1 MPASTERKRARSR
14 SSSRSRSLLISRSS
28 SRSRSR
34 TAREQKV
41 IDVPKRKTVDSNII
55 ALKDEE
61 KCIEKHSGDPKQPL
75 LSRSKRKK
83 SLDVV
88 DPIYTDVTLSSKK
101 RSLDDGLITQAYKKV
116 RNQLYITASTL
127 NDLSV
132 SINNTAVPII
142 SNMKI
147 QINELITINGPKKF
161 QENCNII
168 QNFVDRCTK
177 TVGRQKLSTI
187 LVIVLAILSFIRS
200 TFFSMPT
207 SNKSYKMYPLPHTGA
222 WHASNTQNEPIDLSA
237 IVNQLEENNNNSY
250 VTSLSID
257 SISESHI
264 LPINDDE
271 ITIRIPVDEVDINII
286 SNINNES
293 IDASNSIDDTN
304 TAERDE
310 KFMMKKSSLGHRL
323 QRLV

>member
-1 MPASTERKRARSR
+1 M
-14 SSSRSRSLLISRSS
+14 
-28 SRSRSR
+28 
-34 TAREQKV
+34 
-41 IDVPKRKTVDSNII
+41 PKRKTVDSDMTGLN
-55 ALKDEE
+55 DEE
-61 KCIEKHSGDPKQPL
+61 KCIEKHNSDPKQPL

-132 SINNTAVPII
+132 TINNTAVPII

-147 QINELITINGPKKF
+147 QINELTINGPKKF

-168 QNFVDRCTK
+168 QNFVERCTK

-237 IVNQLEENNNNSY
+237 IVNRLEENNNNSY
-250 VTSLSID
+250 VTSLSI
-257 SISESHI
+257 ISESHI

-293 IDASNSIDDTN
+293 IDASNSIDDNN

-323 QRLV
+323 QRLKAKKAKRL

>member
-1 MPASTERKRARSR
+1 MPTSTEKKRTRSR
-14 SSSRSRSLLISRSS
+14 SSSRSRPLLISRSS

-41 IDVPKRKTVDSNII
+41 IDVPKRKTVDSDMTGLN
-55 ALKDEE
+55 DEE
-61 KCIEKHSGDPKQPL
+61 KCIEKHNSDPKQPL

-88 DPIYTDVTLSSKK
+88 DPVCDVTLSSKK

-132 SINNTAVPII
+132 TINNTAVPII

-147 QINELITINGPKKF
+147 QINELTINGPKKF

-168 QNFVDRCTK
+168 QNFVERCTK

-200 TFFSMPT
+200 TFFSIPT

-222 WHASNTQNEPIDLSA
+222 WHASNTQNEPVDLSA
-237 IVNQLEENNNNSY
+237 IVNRLEENNNNSY
-250 VTSLSID
+250 VTSLSI
-257 SISESHI
+257 ISESHI

-293 IDASNSIDDTN
+293 IDASNSIDDTY

-323 QRLV
+323 QRIKAKRV